1 MSTKQFN
8 TRKVIMNKFFLVI
21 IFCVCLSCS
30 QRVEKQ
36 PKHILSESKMIEA
49 LVEVHLFESAFK
61 LNFLEGTR
69 TDSLNIRDYYES
81 LFESKEY
88 SFEEFNESFTY
99 YSREPKM
106 MEMLLD
112 SVLIR
117 IQMIE
122 FEK

>member
-1 MSTKQFN
+1 
-8 TRKVIMNKFFLVI
+8 MNKFFLVI
-21 IFCVCLSCS
+21 IFGVCLSCS
-30 QRVEKQ
+30 QRVEKKS
-36 PKHILSESKMIEA
+36 KHILAESKMIEA
-49 LVEVHLFESAFK
+49 LVEVHLLESAFQ
-61 LNFLEGTR
+61 LNFLEGAR
-69 TDSLNIRDYYES
+69 TDSLNIRDYYEA

-112 SVLIR
+112 SVLTR